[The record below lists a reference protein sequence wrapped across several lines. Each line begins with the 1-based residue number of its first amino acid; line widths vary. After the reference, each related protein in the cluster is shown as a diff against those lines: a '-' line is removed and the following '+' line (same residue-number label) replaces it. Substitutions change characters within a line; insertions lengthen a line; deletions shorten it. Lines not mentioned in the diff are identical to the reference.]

1 MATHRSAWKTSAS
14 LEDAATT
21 DSELQLLRSV
31 VREFVR
37 KEISPHVDEWEEQG
51 EFPLDLFVRAGEL
64 GLFGAKFDQEW
75 GGSGPLWEAEA
86 IITEEL
92 NKCGSGGVANALG
105 AHKDLGCYYLDQAGT
120 RDQKARLLPDAIAG
134 KKIGGLAITEP
145 EGGSDVAGLST
156 SAVRSRSGWV
166 LNGQKVFITNGDIAD
181 FLIVA
186 AKTAPDLG
194 TRGIS
199 LFVVEQPNEGVH
211 SRRLQM
217 LGWRT
222 SHTCEIFFDD
232 CIIPDD
238 ALLGEVDHGFT
249 HIMKSLEWERVV
261 MAIGSVAAATQALEG
276 GIEYA
281 TLRKAFGSTLSENA
295 AWRQRLAQ
303 CVADLEAARAL
314 ARYAL
319 GLHAAGGARDV
330 AAMAKL
336 VATQTALRVADEVV
350 QIHGGYG
357 YSMEYS
363 AQRYLRDLRL
373 GPIGGGTSEI
383 LREVIARS
391 HLPSTEVRG

>member
-1 MATHRSAWKTSAS
+1 M
-14 LEDAATT
+14 AATGQ
-21 DSELQLLRSV
+21 ELQLLRSTV
-31 VREFVR
+31 SDFVR
-37 KEISPHVDEWEEQG
+37 NEISPYVDKWEEEG
-51 EFPLDLFVRAGEL
+51 DFPIDLFSRAGEL
-64 GLFGAKFDQEW
+64 GLFGAKFEPEW

-105 AHKDLGCYYLDQAGT
+105 AHKDLGCFYLHQVGSP
-120 RDQKARLLPDAIAG
+120 DQKARLLPDAIAG
-134 KKIGGLAITEP
+134 RKIGGLAITEP
-145 EGGSDVAGLST
+145 GGGSDVAALNT
-156 SAVRSRSGWV
+156 SAVRSSGGWV

-181 FLIVA
+181 FVIVA
-186 AKTAPDLG
+186 AKTAPELG
-194 TRGIS
+194 IKGIS
-199 LFVVEQPNEGVH
+199 LFLVEQPHPGIQT
-211 SRRLQM
+211 RRLSM

-232 CIIPDD
+232 CTIPED
-238 ALLGEVDHGFT
+238 ALLGEENQGFK
-249 HIMKSLEWERVV
+249 HMMRSLEWERIV
-261 MAIGSVAAATQALEG
+261 MAIGSVAAASRALEE

-281 TLRKAFGSTLSENA
+281 SLRRAFGKTLSENA

-303 CVADLEAARAL
+303 CLADLEAARAL
-314 ARYAL
+314 AAHAL
-319 GLHAAGGARDV
+319 DLYTTGGARDI

-357 YSMEYS
+357 YSMEYP

-391 HLPSTEVRG
+391 HLPSPR